1 MAWNADVFWTVVE
14 SALPTLDQ
22 RVYPGPRWGSA
33 LRTTRVPRSC
43 LYRVSE
49 EGEGVRNNL
58 SSWASIATFALFLL
72 PATLAA
78 SAQTAPPDRPSTDA
92 EKIADA
98 LRAGPRFI
106 TKDATL
112 LDWPTTPD
120 GEYRVLRQGTNEWT
134 CLAGVPGYPHDEPG
148 CFDPTFM
155 QWMKDS
161 LAGRLPHIDRVGLSY
176 MYAGAWVPNKS
187 AEDHGSTTS
196 EFHVGPH
203 IMIISPH
210 RNQQELR
217 VLSHDGSNGM
227 PYVTQLPNGTDL
239 FLVIPVRQWDEN

>member
-1 MAWNADVFWTVVE
+1 MGLT
-14 SALPTLDQ
+14 SPPTSPAPASSHLNSVPN
-22 RVYPGPRWGSA
+22 RSGTRNLG
-33 LRTTRVPRSC
+33 LRLKRAGTWTTRVAPVLLDRRNPWDRSASVLLRQPRWQSMK
-43 LYRVSE
+43 
-49 EGEGVRNNL
+49 NNL
-58 SSWASIATFALFLL
+58 ISWEAIARSTLIVLL
-72 PATLAA
+72 VTLAA
-78 SAQTAPPDRPSTDA
+78 SAQTALPDHPSTDA

-134 CLAGVPGYPHDEPG
+134 CLPGVPGYPHDEPG

-161 LAGRLPHIDRVGLSY
+161 LAGRLPHIDRVGISY
-176 MYAGAWVPNKS
+176 MYAGAWVPDKS

-196 EFHVGPH
+196 EFMWGR
-203 IMIISPH
+203 IS
-210 RNQQELR
+210 
-217 VLSHDGSNGM
+217 
-227 PYVTQLPNGTDL
+227 
-239 FLVIPVRQWDEN
+239 

>member
-1 MAWNADVFWTVVE
+1 MKNNPISWTSMAR
-14 SALPTLDQ
+14 SALIL
-22 RVYPGPRWGSA
+22 
-33 LRTTRVPRSC
+33 
-43 LYRVSE
+43 
-49 EGEGVRNNL
+49 L
-58 SSWASIATFALFLL
+58 S
-72 PATLAA
+72 ATLAA
-78 SAQTAPPDRPSTDA
+78 SAQTALPDHPSTDA

-134 CLAGVPGYPHDEPG
+134 CLPGVPGYPHDEPG

-161 LAGRLPHIDRVGLSY
+161 LAGRLPHIDRVGISY
-176 MYAGAWVPNKS
+176 MYAGAWVPDKS

-203 IMIISPH
+203 IMIVSPH

-217 VLSHDGSNGM
+217 TLSHDGSNGM
-227 PYVTQLPNGTDL
+227 PYVTHLPNGTDL
-239 FLVIPVRQWDEN
+239 FLVIPVRQWDEEPQR

>member
-1 MAWNADVFWTVVE
+1 MKNDLFSW
-14 SALPTLDQ
+14 
-22 RVYPGPRWGSA
+22 
-33 LRTTRVPRSC
+33 
-43 LYRVSE
+43 
-49 EGEGVRNNL
+49 L
-58 SSWASIATFALFLL
+58 STIWLALFLL

-78 SAQTAPPDRPSTDA
+78 SAPDRPSTDA

-134 CLAGVPGYPHDEPG
+134 CLPGVPGYPHDEPG

-161 LAGRLPHIDRVGLSY
+161 LAGRRPHIDRVGISY
-176 MYAGAWVPNKS
+176 MYAGAWVATES
-187 AEDHGSTTS
+187 AENHRSTSS

-203 IMIISPH
+203 IMIVSPH
-210 RNQQELR
+210 RNQQEMR

-227 PYVTQLPNGTDL
+227 PYVTHLPNGTDL

>member
-1 MAWNADVFWTVVE
+1 M
-14 SALPTLDQ
+14 
-22 RVYPGPRWGSA
+22 
-33 LRTTRVPRSC
+33 
-43 LYRVSE
+43 
-49 EGEGVRNNL
+49 
-58 SSWASIATFALFLL
+58 
-72 PATLAA
+72 PAALAA
-78 SAQTAPPDRPSTDA
+78 SAQVAPPDHPSTDA

-112 LDWPTTPD
+112 LDSPTTPG

-134 CLAGVPGYPHDEPG
+134 CLPGFPGWPHDEPA

-161 LAGRLPHIDRVGLSY
+161 LEGHEPRIDRIGISY

-187 AEDHGSTTS
+187 AENHGSASS

-203 IMIISPH
+203 IMIVSP
-210 RNQQELR
+210 RQNQEELR
-217 VLSHDGSNGM
+217 ALSHDGSNGM
-227 PYVTQLPNGTDL
+227 PYVTHLPNGTDL